1 MLRWHQYALIIL
13 VPTSQILQGQ
23 LEQDV
28 DLSTLKGV
36 QTQLSSPQ
44 LILHKDREVRAS
56 VACCIADVLRLS
68 APDAP
73 YTGDDLQVSTPPCF
87 LPPPGFHHTHA
98 SRFVASQDILQF
110 FLMEL
115 CSPKSGLSNSSGPQ
129 YNDYR
134 YLLDSL
140 SRAKS
145 IALVTDLPKADELM
159 VDWFKRIFDIVR

>member
-1 MLRWHQYALIIL
+1 
-13 VPTSQILQGQ
+13 
-23 LEQDV
+23 
-28 DLSTLKGV
+28 
-36 QTQLSSPQ
+36 
-44 LILHKDREVRAS
+44 
-56 VACCIADVLRLS
+56 
-68 APDAP
+68 
-73 YTGDDLQVSTPPCF
+73 
-87 LPPPGFHHTHA
+87 
-98 SRFVASQDILQF
+98 
-110 FLMEL
+110 MEL